1 MIEINVPAG
10 AGQTGAGQ
18 ADVHHGLHSELGALR
33 GEHPGRARNPVIKV
47 VGLGWLEFV
56 KPDLDRAERFARDFG
71 FAVHE
76 RTPDRLAL
84 RGTFSALPCLV
95 VRRGRTARFV
105 GPTFLAE
112 SVADVRRLAR
122 WAGANVLPLG
132 GGQAVRL
139 PDPSGFPVRVVAGLE
154 EPAALP
160 ERDPLELNCGTRPV
174 RFNTP
179 QRPPRAAAQVQRL
192 GHVVLETTR
201 FRRALSWYL
210 EALGLIVSDFLYL
223 DDLRDRGPTMA
234 FMRCDLGS
242 IPADHHT
249 LAMHL
254 GPRTGY
260 VHSAYQVTDL
270 DAVAA
275 GGQYLTEQGYRRV
288 WGVGRHIQG
297 SQIFDYWR
305 DPDRMMVEHYADG
318 DLFDS
323 SLEPGWAPMSASGL
337 AQWGPPVSRDFLG
350 STPGPGMVAALLK
363 ALGDKTNEIDKDTL
377 KALAKAMAA

>member
-1 MIEINVPAG
+1 MIEIEIPG
-10 AGQTGAGQ
+10 AVAQ
-18 ADVHHGLHSELGALR
+18 ADVHQGLHSELGALR

-47 VGLGWLEFV
+47 VELGWLEFV

-71 FAVHE
+71 FVVHE
-76 RTPDRLAL
+76 RTPDRLSL

-95 VRRGRTARFV
+95 IRRGRDARFA
-105 GPTFLAE
+105 GTTFLAE
-112 SVADVRRLAR
+112 SVTDVRRLAR

-132 GGQAVRL
+132 SGQAVQL
-139 PDPSGFPVRVVAGLE
+139 TDPSGITVRVVAGLDR
-154 EPAALP
+154 PAALT
-160 ERDPLELNCGTRPV
+160 ERDPLELNFGTKPT

-179 QRPPRAAAQVQRL
+179 QRTPPAAAHVQRL
-192 GHVVLETTR
+192 GHIVLETTR
-201 FRRALSWYL
+201 FQRALSWYL

-242 IPADHHT
+242 VPTDHHT

-254 GPRTGY
+254 GPRVGY

-275 GGQYLTEQGYRRV
+275 GGQHLADQGYRRV
-288 WGVGRHIQG
+288 WGIGRHIQG

-305 DPDRMMVEHYADG
+305 DPDQMMVEHYADG
-318 DLFDS
+318 DLFDA
-323 SLEPGWAPMSASGL
+323 SLTPGWAPMSASGL

-350 STPGPGMVAALLK
+350 GTPRPGTVAALLK
-363 ALGDKTNEIDKDTL
+363 ALGDKTNEIDKDVL

>member
-1 MIEINVPAG
+1 MIEVEAPAG
-10 AGQTGAGQ
+10 SRP
-18 ADVHHGLHSELGALR
+18 ADVHQGLHSEVGALR

-47 VGLGWLEFV
+47 VELGWLEFV

-71 FAVHE
+71 FVVHD
-76 RTPDRLAL
+76 RTPGRLTL
-84 RGTFSALPCLV
+84 RGTWSALPCLV
-95 VRRGRTARFV
+95 IRRGPGARFV

-112 SVADVRRLAR
+112 SVADVHRLAR
-122 WAGANVLPLG
+122 WAGANVLPLAG
-132 GGQAVRL
+132 GEAVQL
-139 PDPSGFPVRVVAGLE
+139 TDPSGIPVRVVAGLDR
-154 EPAALP
+154 PAALA
-160 ERDPLELNCGTRPV
+160 ERDPLELNFGAKPV
-174 RFNTP
+174 RFNAT
-179 QRPPRAAAQVQRL
+179 QRAPRAAAEVQRL
-192 GHVVLETTR
+192 GHVVLETTK

-242 IPADHHT
+242 VPADHHT

-254 GPRTGY
+254 GPRVGY

-275 GGQYLTEQGYRRV
+275 GGEYLTEQGYRRV

-323 SLEPGWAPMSASGL
+323 SVEPGWAPMSASGL

-350 STPGPGMVAALLK
+350 SRPGPGMVGALLK
-363 ALGDKTNEIDKDTL
+363 ALGDGTNDIDKDTL

>member
-1 MIEINVPAG
+1 MEVEQLATTVPV
-10 AGQTGAGQ
+10 
-18 ADVHHGLHSELGALR
+18 DVHDGLHSELGALR

-47 VGLGWLEFV
+47 VELGWLEFA

-71 FAVHE
+71 FSVHE
-76 RTPDRLAL
+76 RTRDRLSL
-84 RGTFSALPCLV
+84 RGTWSALPCLV
-95 VRRGRTARFV
+95 IHRGRSARFI
-105 GPTFLAE
+105 GLTFIAE
-112 SVADVRRLAR
+112 SVSDVRRLAR
-122 WAGANVLPLG
+122 WSQANALPFGA
-132 GGQAVRL
+132 GQAVQL
-139 PDPSGFPVRVVAGLE
+139 VDPSGIPVRVVAGVE
-154 EPAALP
+154 RPGALA
-160 ERDPLELNCGTRPV
+160 ERAPLELNLGTKPV
-174 RFNTP
+174 RINAT
-179 QRPPRAAAQVQRL
+179 QRAPRAAPEVQRL
-192 GHVVLETTR
+192 GHVVLETTK
-201 FRRALSWYL
+201 FQQALSWYL
-210 EALGLIVSDFLYL
+210 EALGLVVSDFLYL

-254 GPRTGY
+254 GPRIGY

-275 GGQYLTEQGYRRV
+275 GGEFLAERGYRRV
-288 WGVGRHIQG
+288 WGIGRHIQG

-350 STPGPGMVAALLK
+350 SEPSPSMVAALLK
-363 ALGDKTNEIDKDTL
+363 ALGDKDNEIDKNTL

>member
-1 MIEINVPAG
+1 MIEIEVPTTTAR
-10 AGQTGAGQ
+10 T
-18 ADVHHGLHSELGALR
+18 DVHQGLHSELGALR
-33 GEHPGRARNPVIKV
+33 GEHPGRVRNPVIKV
-47 VGLGWLEFV
+47 VELGWLEFV

-71 FAVHE
+71 FVVHE
-76 RTPDRLAL
+76 RTPDRLTL

-95 VRRGRTARFV
+95 VRRGRDARFA
-105 GPTFLAE
+105 GTTFLAE
-112 SVADVRRLAR
+112 SVTDVRRLAR

-132 GGQAVRL
+132 GGEAVQL
-139 PDPSGFPVRVVAGLE
+139 TDPSGIPVCVAAGLDRP
-154 EPAALP
+154 PALA
-160 ERDPLELNCGTRPV
+160 ERDPLELNLGTKPV

-179 QRPPRAAAQVQRL
+179 QRAPRAAAQVQRL
-192 GHVVLETTR
+192 GHIVLETTR

-242 IPADHHT
+242 VPADHHT

-254 GPRTGY
+254 GPRVGY

-275 GGQYLTEQGYRRV
+275 GGEHLSGQGYRRV
-288 WGVGRHIQG
+288 WGIGRHIQG

-350 STPGPGMVAALLK
+350 STPGPGMVAALLR

>member
-1 MIEINVPAG
+1 MEIDAPA
-10 AGQTGAGQ
+10 ATAA
-18 ADVHHGLHSELGALR
+18 ADVHQGLHSELGALR
-33 GEHPGRARNPVIKV
+33 GEHPGRARNPVLKA

-71 FAVHE
+71 FVVHE
-76 RTPDRLAL
+76 RTPDRLSL

-95 VRRGRTARFV
+95 VRRGHAARFV

-122 WAGANVLPLG
+122 SASANVLPLG
-132 GGQAVRL
+132 GGRAVHL
-139 PDPSGFPVRVVAGLE
+139 TDPSGFPVRVVAGLE
-154 EPAALP
+154 PPAALA
-160 ERDPLELNCGTRPV
+160 EREPLALNLGTEPV

-179 QRPPRAAAQVQRL
+179 QRAPRAPAQVQRL

-201 FRRALSWYL
+201 FRRTLEWYL
-210 EALGLIVSDFLYL
+210 HTLGLIVSDFLYL

-234 FMRCDLGS
+234 FLRCDLGS
-242 IPADHHT
+242 VPADHHT

-254 GPRTGY
+254 GPRVGY

-275 GGQYLTEQGYRRV
+275 GGEHLADQGYRRV
-288 WGVGRHIQG
+288 WGIGRHIQG

-363 ALGDKTNEIDKDTL
+363 ALGDRTNEIDQDTL
-377 KALAKAMAA
+377 KALAKAMSA

>member
-1 MIEINVPAG
+1 MIEIDVPA
-10 AGQTGAGQ
+10 AAAQ
-18 ADVHHGLHSELGALR
+18 ADVHQDLHSELGALR

-47 VGLGWLEFV
+47 VELGRLEFV

-71 FAVHE
+71 FVVHE
-76 RTPDRLAL
+76 RTPDRLSL

-95 VRRGRTARFV
+95 IRRGRTARFV

-112 SVADVRRLAR
+112 SVTDVRRLAR

-132 GGQAVRL
+132 SGQAVQL
-139 PDPSGFPVRVVAGLE
+139 TDPSGIPVRVVAGLDR
-154 EPAALP
+154 PGALA
-160 ERDPLELNCGTRPV
+160 ERDPLELNLGTKPV

-179 QRPPRAAAQVQRL
+179 QRAPRAAAQVQRL
-192 GHVVLETTR
+192 GHVVLETTK
-201 FRRALSWYL
+201 FQRALSWYL

-242 IPADHHT
+242 VPADHHT

-254 GPRTGY
+254 GPRVGY

-275 GGQYLTEQGYRRV
+275 GGQHLADQGYRRV
-288 WGVGRHIQG
+288 WGIGRHIQG

-323 SLEPGWAPMSASGL
+323 SLDPGWAPMSASGL

-350 STPGPGMVAALLK
+350 STPGPGMVTALLK
-363 ALGDKTNEIDKDTL
+363 ALGDRTNEIDKDTL

>member
-1 MIEINVPAG
+1 MIEIDVPA
-10 AGQTGAGQ
+10 AAVR
-18 ADVHHGLHSELGALR
+18 ADVHQGLHSELGALR

-47 VGLGWLEFV
+47 VELGWLEFV
-56 KPDLDRAERFARDFG
+56 KHDLDRAERFARDFG
-71 FAVHE
+71 FVVHE
-76 RTPDRLAL
+76 RTPDRLTL

-95 VRRGRTARFV
+95 VRRGGDARFA
-105 GPTFLAE
+105 GMTFLAE
-112 SVADVRRLAR
+112 STADVRRLAR

-132 GGQAVRL
+132 SGQAVQL
-139 PDPSGFPVRVVAGLE
+139 KDPSGFAVRVVAGLDR
-154 EPAALP
+154 PAALA
-160 ERDPLELNCGTRPV
+160 ERDPLELNSGTQPV

-179 QRPPRAAAQVQRL
+179 QRAPRAAAQVQRL
-192 GHVVLETTR
+192 GHIVLETTR
-201 FRRALSWYL
+201 FRRALPWYL

-234 FMRCDLGS
+234 FMRCDLGTV
-242 IPADHHT
+242 PADHHT

-254 GPRTGY
+254 GPRVGY

-275 GGQYLTEQGYRRV
+275 GGQHLADRGYRRV
-288 WGVGRHIQG
+288 WGVGRHVQG

-323 SLEPGWAPMSASGL
+323 SLDPGWAPMSASGL

-350 STPGPGMVAALLK
+350 STPGPGMVRALLK
-363 ALGDKTNEIDKDTL
+363 ALGDKTNEIDKDVL
-377 KALAKAMAA
+377 KALAKAMAI

>member
-1 MIEINVPAG
+1 MEVEQPATTHPVD
-10 AGQTGAGQ
+10 AHQ
-18 ADVHHGLHSELGALR
+18 GLHSELGALR
-33 GEHPGRARNPVIKV
+33 GEHPGRIRNPVIKV
-47 VGLGWLEFV
+47 VGLGRLDFM

-71 FAVHE
+71 LVVHE
-76 RTPDRLAL
+76 RTPDRLTL
-84 RGTFSALPCLV
+84 RGTWAASPCMV
-95 VRRGRTARFV
+95 IHRGRHARFV
-105 GPTFLAE
+105 GPTFVAE
-112 SVADVRRLAR
+112 SVSDVRRLAR
-122 WAGANVLPLG
+122 WDGANVLPFG
-132 GGQAVRL
+132 SGQAVQL
-139 PDPSGFPVRVVAGLE
+139 ADPSGIPVRVVAGLRR
-154 EPAALP
+154 PDALD
-160 ERDPLELNCGTRPV
+160 ERAPLSLNTGTDPV
-174 RFNTP
+174 RLNTP
-179 QRPPRAAAQVQRL
+179 QRVPRAAPEVQRL
-192 GHVVLETTR
+192 GHVVLETTK
-201 FRRALSWYL
+201 FQRALSWYL

-234 FMRCDLGS
+234 FLRCDLGS
-242 IPADHHT
+242 SPADHHT

-275 GGQYLTEQGYRRV
+275 GGEFLSERGYRRV
-288 WGVGRHIQG
+288 WGIGRHIQG

-323 SLEPGWAPMSASGL
+323 TLEPGWAPMSASGL

-350 STPGPGMVAALLK
+350 TNPNPGMVATLLK
-363 ALGDKTNEIDKDTL
+363 ALRDEGNDIDRNTL